1 MKHTFVDVSLNIYQT
16 LMLTKDLNF
25 ISDFWKLFDNIY
37 YETTT

>member
-1 MKHTFVDVSLNIYQT
+1 MKHTFVDVSFNVYQT

-25 ISDFWKLFDNIY
+25 ISDFWNLFDNIY